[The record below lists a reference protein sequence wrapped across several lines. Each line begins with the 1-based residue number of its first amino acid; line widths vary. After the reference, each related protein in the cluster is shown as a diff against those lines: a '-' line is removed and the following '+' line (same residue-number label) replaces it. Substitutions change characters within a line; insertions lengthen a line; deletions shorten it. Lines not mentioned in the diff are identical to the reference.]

1 MKPWM
6 AYALEIGRC
15 AIGTSR
21 PNPAV
26 GAVVVKNGSV
36 CAKGQTQSPGSF
48 HAEVMALQTAS
59 ENAKD
64 ADLYVTLE
72 PCCHYGRTPPCTEA
86 IIASGIKRVFFAHK
100 DPNPLVR
107 NKSRQILE
115 KAGIEVFEGLEAC
128 QNDKE
133 LFAEIEHFFEAYDYF
148 VSNKFP
154 FIELKLAVS
163 ADGFIALNDYTPVA
177 ITHSEA
183 NKKNHRLRSYS
194 DAILVS
200 SRTALLDNPSLDV
213 RHVEGNSP
221 IKIIFGLSTILP
233 KDLKLFSKGKTI
245 VFSQNLQ
252 EQLKGKAE
260 IVLLPSENFKEN
272 WLFMLKYLADLGM
285 HRLMVEPGK
294 ILLEEI
300 LKSGIWNKF
309 HLWRSN
315 KFLEKGIDVPFLN
328 SYLKTPQEIISLKE
342 DTLHLYKNNSFKL

>member
-100 DPNPLVR
+100 DPNPLVC

-115 KAGIEVFEGLEAC
+115 NAGIEVFEGLEAC

-133 LFAEIEHFFEAYDYF
+133 LFSEIEHFFEAYDYF
-148 VSNKFP
+148 VFNKFP
-154 FIELKLAVS
+154 FIELSHPTSCAAPTS
-163 ADGFIALNDYTPVA
+163 
-177 ITHSEA
+177 
-183 NKKNHRLRSYS
+183 
-194 DAILVS
+194 
-200 SRTALLDNPSLDV
+200 
-213 RHVEGNSP
+213 
-221 IKIIFGLSTILP
+221 
-233 KDLKLFSKGKTI
+233 
-245 VFSQNLQ
+245 
-252 EQLKGKAE
+252 
-260 IVLLPSENFKEN
+260 
-272 WLFMLKYLADLGM
+272 
-285 HRLMVEPGK
+285 
-294 ILLEEI
+294 
-300 LKSGIWNKF
+300 
-309 HLWRSN
+309 
-315 KFLEKGIDVPFLN
+315 
-328 SYLKTPQEIISLKE
+328 
-342 DTLHLYKNNSFKL
+342 DTLPHPGV